1 MERVSISSSTLW
13 NISQL
18 DWEGVG
24 GIPVPATELVLS
36 FRLPLVVGAQLNLT
50 LPVAVQYSILMQLKQ
65 ALGGSV
71 VNKSRELVHSEF
83 DLERLL

>member
-1 MERVSISSSTLW
+1 M
-13 NISQL
+13 
-18 DWEGVG
+18 
-24 GIPVPATELVLS
+24 
-36 FRLPLVVGAQLNLT
+36 VGAQLNLT